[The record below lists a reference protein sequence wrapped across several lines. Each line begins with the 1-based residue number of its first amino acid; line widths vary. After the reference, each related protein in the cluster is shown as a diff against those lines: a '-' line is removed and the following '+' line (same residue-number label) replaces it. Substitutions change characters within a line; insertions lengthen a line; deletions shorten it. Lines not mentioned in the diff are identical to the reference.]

1 MNEIAVKDLGLD
13 IQKQVDKIIKY
24 DKRHGG
30 PYDRGGADS
39 YYGRGCNPHYFTG
52 GTHNS
57 TMVDKD
63 SMSQD
68 EIIAYK
74 AGYAD
79 NEAAGEHKDWG

>member
-1 MNEIAVKDLGLD
+1 MNDLGLD
-13 IQKQVDKIIKY
+13 IQKQVDSIIKHER
-24 DKRHGG
+24 RHGG

-39 YYGRGCNPHYFTG
+39 YYGRGSNPHYFTG

-57 TMVDKD
+57 PMVEEKN
-63 SMSQD
+63 MTED

-79 NEAAGEHKDWG
+79 NEAAGDKKDWG